1 MRRFESASLRPTD
14 WQPVLA
20 ITTLAFTGPAL
31 HAQEVTGEQ
40 RKQSAVEEIVV
51 SGSRLPTDLSS
62 VPGSVSLINLEDIA
76 EQQALTNDIAQILSV
91 QVPGLG
97 VNSYGVGSNFDL
109 TLRGRKPAVLI
120 DGVPTTTPLRDGGR
134 DLRTLAPS
142 AIGNVEVIRGAS
154 AIYGLGGA
162 GGIINYVTKNP
173 GEGPVEFQ
181 TNVSTG
187 GSLTH
192 LSDSLNGN
200 IEQAISGRAGNL
212 SYVFSGSLEQ
222 YSSFFDAE
230 GDRMPPDPSGQGG
243 LAENF
248 IYNVFAKLR
257 YDLTD
262 TQSLQLSVNDY
273 RAEQDT
279 DYRAGVGVFGQ
290 VKTPALRGADLREQD
305 QFTDNFL
312 ATARYLNTNV
322 FGSTLALQAYYG
334 ENGIRFRFN
343 PAFADPAR
351 GFTGGQ
357 SQVFSD
363 KEGLRLDITTPFT
376 LLGGGQVLWG
386 ADFSGDETE
395 SVLPD
400 GRRLTPLMDQTSW
413 APFAQVELHVH
424 DRLTLRGGVRYED
437 ISLDV
442 PAFTTP
448 VIAPTQPVGRF
459 VEGGTLDYSETV
471 ENLGLVFDITDRWSV
486 FAAYSQGFSVADIG
500 RVLIFTR
507 VPSITTFRAEAQVID
522 NYEGGL
528 RFNSGPVRATAA
540 YYVSKSDLGSTFNSV
555 TFELVRAKEEVKG
568 YELTIDADITDRLRA
583 GGTFSHSD
591 GDRDT
596 NGDGSVDQ
604 PLDTTRINPDKLT
617 AYVELEPRPDW
628 IVRLQG
634 LYSES
639 QDRFP
644 QDLVPV
650 FGRAPVNSFTLVDL
664 MTSIPLGRGA
674 LNVGIQNLLNEEY
687 FLPASE
693 RMATAVNYV
702 MGTGATITVG
712 YRINY

>member
-1 MRRFESASLRPTD
+1 MKRIEPADLRSID
-14 WQPVLA
+14 WQPLLA
-20 ITTLAFTGPAL
+20 MTALAFPGTVI
-31 HAQEVTGEQ
+31 HAQEASNDQ
-40 RKQSAVEEIVV
+40 RRQSSVEEVVV
-51 SGSRLPTDLSS
+51 SGSRLPSDLSS

-120 DGVPTTTPLRDGGR
+120 DGVPTTVPLRDGGR

-142 AIGNVEVIRGAS
+142 AVGSVEVIRGAS

-173 GEGPVEFQ
+173 GEGPIELE
-181 TNVSTG
+181 TNLSTSA
-187 GSLTH
+187 SLTH
-192 LSDSLNGN
+192 PSDSFSGN
-200 IEQAISGRAGNL
+200 LEQGISGRSGRL

-222 YSSFFDAE
+222 YSSFFDAD
-230 GDRMPPDPSGQGG
+230 GDRLPPDPSGQGG

-248 IYNVFAKLR
+248 IYNAFGKLR
-257 YDLTD
+257 LDLTP
-262 TQSLQLSVNDY
+262 TQSVQVSVNDY

-279 DYRAGVGVFGQ
+279 DYRAGLGVFGQ
-290 VKTPALRGADLREQD
+290 VKTPSLDGADPREED

-312 ATARYLNTNV
+312 ATLRYLNTDV
-322 FGSTLALQAYYG
+322 LGSTLGLQAYYA

-343 PAFADPAR
+343 PAFGDPTR
-351 GFTGGQ
+351 GFQGGQ

-363 KEGLRLDITTPFT
+363 KRGLRLDITTPFAM
-376 LLGGGQVLWG
+376 LGGGQVLWG

-395 SVLPD
+395 SVLAD
-400 GRRLTPLMDQTSW
+400 GRPLTPLMDQTSW
-413 APFAQVELHVH
+413 APFAQLELHVTE
-424 DRLTLRGGVRYED
+424 RLTVRGGVRYED

-442 PAFTTP
+442 PSFTTP
-448 VIAPTQPVGRF
+448 VIFPSQPVGQT
-459 VEGGTLDYSETV
+459 VGGGTLDYSETV
-471 ENLGLVFDITDRWSV
+471 ENLGAVFDFTDRWSA
-486 FAAYSQGFSVADIG
+486 FLAYSQGFSVADIG

-507 VPSITTFRAEAQVID
+507 TPSITTFRAEAQVID
-522 NYEGGL
+522 NFEGGL
-528 RFNSGPVRATAA
+528 RFDSGPVRATLA

-555 TFELVRAKEEVKG
+555 TFEVVRSKEEVEG
-568 YELTIDADITDRLRA
+568 FEATIDASISDRLRA
-583 GGTFSHSD
+583 GGTYSHSD

-596 NGDGSVDQ
+596 NGDGSLDQ

-617 AYVELEPRPDW
+617 AYLEFEPRPDW
-628 IVRLQG
+628 ILRVQG

-644 QDLVPV
+644 GDLVPL
-650 FGRAPVNSFTLVDL
+650 FGRAPVNSFTLVDV
-664 MTSIPLGRGA
+664 MSSIPLGAGA
-674 LNVGIQNLLNEEY
+674 LSIGIQNLLNEEY

-702 MGTGATITVG
+702 TGTGTTLSVG